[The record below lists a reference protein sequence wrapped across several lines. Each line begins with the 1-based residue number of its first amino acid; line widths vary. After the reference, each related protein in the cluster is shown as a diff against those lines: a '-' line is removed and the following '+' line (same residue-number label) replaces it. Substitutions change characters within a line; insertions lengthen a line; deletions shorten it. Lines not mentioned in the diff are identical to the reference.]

1 LGWSRGFSAD
11 VAPGEG
17 LALTIQKETEMER
30 GKKLVSIICIFGM
43 VVTASLGA
51 GCATEGQREAAI
63 GAGAGALL
71 GGLAN
76 MHGSWGATALLGAG
90 IGAGVGY
97 LIGNEKDKE
106 EAERRQRATEEEL
119 IPLAG
124 TTWQVISIVPKS
136 RRPHMSIVSHFG
148 HDGTVVTT
156 KTNMDGRVEK
166 TTERYRIVG
175 STLILSTR
183 DYVENAKFKID
194 GNKLYIDYG
203 NGSAVLQ
210 RVS

>member
-1 LGWSRGFSAD
+1 MKRG
-11 VAPGEG
+11 
-17 LALTIQKETEMER
+17 M
-30 GKKLVSIICIFGM
+30 KLVSIICIFGM

-51 GCATEGQREAAI
+51 GCATEGQRGAAV

-97 LIGNEKDKE
+97 LIGNEQDKE
-106 EAERRQRATEEEL
+106 EAAKRQRTTEEEL
-119 IPLAG
+119 TPLAG
-124 TTWQVISIVPKS
+124 TTWQVISVVPKPRKS
-136 RRPHMSIVSHFG
+136 HMSVVSHFK

-156 KTNMDGRVEK
+156 KTNMNGKVER
-166 TTERYRIVG
+166 TTEQYRIVG
-175 STLILSTR
+175 STLILSTP

-194 GNKLYIDYG
+194 GNKLFIDYG